1 MKNNF
6 FSCII
11 IKKWFKDVIDFG
23 GPLVA
28 GLSALNKQRIKEQYR
43 QQSPKQNI
51 GGQIFSLVVGIFAGY
66 LSWTCNTV
74 EGVAVPLKVFYA
86 FFAFL
91 FGPLYLIIY
100 AIMRGFKICK

>member
-1 MKNNF
+1 MNTENL
-6 FSCII
+6 S
-11 IKKWFKDVIDFG
+11 WL
-23 GPLVA
+23 GPLGVA
-28 GLSALNKQRIKEQYR
+28 VSSYEEKNKEEYR
-43 QQSPKQNI
+43 QQAPKQNI
-51 GGQIFSLVVGIFAGY
+51 GGQLISLVLGIFAGY

-74 EGVAVPLKVFYA
+74 EGVSTPLKVFYA